1 MDTTPTKFGEVAPA
15 LHARGWRPI
24 PLDESTKIPA
34 EGGWNQR
41 NHTPWPDRDLE
52 LAAINHHNA
61 ACGVAISRDLFAL
74 DLDVI
79 EPSAAG
85 RLEELAEE
93 RLGPTPIIRIGQPPK
108 SVWFYGADGTIKSS
122 KPHPVEIY
130 SGSGQ
135 VAIYG
140 WHAKANKPYTYVSQ
154 SPLDVSPGDLPV
166 LTNQRVIEFLADAA
180 PILVNLRRAGGARTS
195 GVGKD
200 PGEEMGR
207 LLRAGVPFHVAAR
220 MILEGAVEGGR
231 HYAVRAVVSQGYNRG
246 LSYDRIHRTI
256 TRQAPPE
263 LLEHVGDYLDRTLA
277 DFEPRKEDW
286 T

>member
-15 LHARGWRPI
+15 LHTRGWRPI
-24 PLDESTKIPA
+24 PLNSSTKIPS
-34 EGGWNQR
+34 EGDWNQR
-41 NHTPWPDRDLE
+41 NQTPWSDRDLE

-61 ACGVAISRDLFAL
+61 ACGIAVPSDLFAL
-74 DLDVI
+74 DMDAMD
-79 EPSAAG
+79 PSAAG

-93 RLGPTPIIRIGQPPK
+93 RLGPTPIIRIGQAPK
-108 SVWFYGADGTIKSS
+108 SVRLYGADRTIKSS

-135 VAIYG
+135 VAVFG
-140 WHAKANKPYTYVSQ
+140 WHKKANKPYTYVSQ
-154 SPLDVSPGDLPV
+154 SPLDVSPADLPV
-166 LTNQRVIEFLADAA
+166 ITNQRVIEFLADAA
-180 PILVNLRRAGGARTS
+180 PVLVNLRRAGGTRTA
-195 GVGKD
+195 GIGKD

-231 HYAVRAVVSQGYNRG
+231 HYAVRAVISAGYNRG
-246 LSYDRIHRTI
+246 LSSDRIHRTI
-256 TRQAPPE
+256 TRHAPPD
-263 LLEHVGDYLDRTLA
+263 LLDHVGDYLDRTLA
-277 DFEPRKEDW
+277 DLEPGQEDW